1 MNVRPMLTYSAV
13 VVGLMLAL
21 SAWAW
26 TQLPAD
32 ASIPIHWGIDGQ
44 ANGYAPKLV
53 GLLLLPAITIGIA
66 ALFAVIPRVEP
77 RRANLERSSTAY
89 RATWIG
95 VVTLMGVIQ
104 AAIVAAALGATF
116 EVNRVVLV
124 GVGALFIVIGNYLP
138 KVRSNYLMGIRTPW
152 TLTSDLSWQK
162 THRLGGRLFV
172 LEGLAF
178 LVLGLVGASPQW
190 MVVAIVGAVVILV
203 VVLFAYSYQVWKA
216 DPEKRP
222 S

>member
-116 EVNRVVLV
+116 EVDRVVLV

-190 MVVAIVGAVVILV
+190 MVVAIVGAVVILL
-203 VVLFAYSYQVWKA
+203 VVLFAYSYQVWKV